1 MTDNVVPFKPKVNPE
16 STELAD
22 MIRALQE
29 AHDRGEIDS
38 LMWAYTTKSNE
49 VCTAMNGSM
58 RVSTCT
64 YLLAVLQERLMSW
77 MSKS

>member
-1 MTDNVVPFKPKVNPE
+1 MSDNVVPFKPKANPE
-16 STELAD
+16 ATEIAD

-38 LMWAYTTKSNE
+38 LLWAYTSKDNG

-58 RVSTCT
+58 RVSICA
-64 YLLAVLQERLMSW
+64 YLLAVLQERLLSW
-77 MSKS
+77 MAKS